1 MGEVYARRLIKAG
14 FGVIGYDL
22 DATRN
27 DRLLEIGGR
36 IGSFADIARDCDP
49 VLAMFSTD
57 QVEDVVE
64 RGLQRVFQPSAR
76 FQKLK

>member
-1 MGEVYARRLIKAG
+1 M
-14 FGVIGYDL
+14 L
-22 DATRN
+22 DASSRLDLRIRSGRDKN
-27 DRLLEIGGR
+27 DRLLEIGER

-49 VLAMFSTD
+49 MVLAMFSTD